1 MKIPRPLQIAA
12 GGEGVYYINNLLTR
26 TFMVKNSAS
35 ATVPTYDRVN
45 DPHGN
50 TDSLTYE
57 QLVFQTVRDLKD
69 PNTVTALR
77 LWTGTVVVKTDY
89 SPRTAIDADCFEYT
103 A

>member
-1 MKIPRPLQIAA
+1 MA
-12 GGEGVYYINNLLTR
+12 
-26 TFMVKNSAS
+26 KNSSS
-35 ATVPTYDRVN
+35 ATAPTYDRVN

-57 QLVFQTVRDLKD
+57 QLVFQTVRDPND

-89 SPRTAIDADCFEYT
+89 SENILFSDHFIDDYNSLEEFGGAQ
-103 A
+103 